1 MNREAC
7 HSGSSDSVFCGPT
20 WNNYSFSN
28 MLTLLQKKPFG
39 ENRTQRMNG
48 WYPWPRALRG
58 QSKLRRSGCSP
69 GFAPVFHGMFH
80 SYIVLP
86 SNESQCSRC
95 RRNMPIC
102 PGWMD
107 MSSVRSIE
115 RAGTTGRLGKPSLK
129 VEESSLVDARIHR
142 TWRIIERMKDPL

>member
-1 MNREAC
+1 
-7 HSGSSDSVFCGPT
+7 
-20 WNNYSFSN
+20 
-28 MLTLLQKKPFG
+28 
-39 ENRTQRMNG
+39 
-48 WYPWPRALRG
+48 
-58 QSKLRRSGCSP
+58 
-69 GFAPVFHGMFH
+69 
-80 SYIVLP
+80 
-86 SNESQCSRC
+86 
-95 RRNMPIC
+95 MPIC